1 MVIELGLETTAF
13 SSSLTGATR
22 ATKTAVK
29 EMASGFKI
37 WDNAGNKMQALS
49 TKHQGLTKV
58 INAQKNELGYL
69 KTAYEKT
76 LDAEGNA
83 TSTTAKAAQ
92 KYNQALTS
100 LSGYEAELS
109 RTSGQMARLQV
120 ETQGVTGWM
129 NKHADAYVKSGERIA
144 QVGSTIS
151 KAGQILTV
159 GLTAP
164 IVAGVTAVT
173 TAAISW
179 ESAFAGVKKTND
191 EVTNSNGQVVY
202 SYADLE
208 AGLRNLSKE
217 LPSSHT
223 EIAAVAEAAGQL
235 GIKTQDVVGFTKVM
249 LDLGEST
256 NLSAEDA
263 ASAIAKIANITG
275 LTSAEYQKFGSSVV
289 ALGNN
294 FATTESD
301 IVEMANRLASA
312 GTLAGLTNQEILGL
326 ATSMSSVGIEA
337 EAGGTAMT
345 QTLTALERYVDA
357 GGEGLEKLASIAS
370 MSSEQFA
377 TTWKE
382 KPIEALQAFI
392 KGLGELDGKGESAT
406 AVLDELEMSGVRQS
420 NMLKSLA
427 LASDTM
433 TSAVDM
439 SNKAWDE
446 NSALT
451 KEANT
456 RYETTESK
464 LKMLKN
470 EVVDTAIDLGGPFV
484 DALRNGMQAA
494 RPVIE
499 ALGDLATKF
508 NELDSEQQQSIIRWI
523 GYAAAAGP
531 VIKVLGS
538 VTKAVGVTRTGF
550 GLLNSG
556 IVKLAAKSAEKKAIA
571 GLTTTLTGL
580 GTSAATSAGA
590 SGVGA
595 LTTAVGGTG
604 ASTGLIAGLGAIA
617 GPAAIAV
624 TAVAAIGLATYAG
637 VKAYEAH
644 QLAGAKWGT
653 SVTKEQDKV
662 ITKSHELNEK
672 ATSYVNEYADGVR
685 GSAEKAVQANNAI
698 VESIEKTIK
707 KDQERDEKAAKSLYS
722 QEAQSRAEAYIAEQ
736 AKKDEATVASAK
748 TAVDKINQI
757 LTNAS
762 SANRNLSDE
771 ERQYIAE
778 NYSQLSDDQL
788 KAAGFNK
795 NQRIA
800 IEAAYQDDLSKLSNK
815 QLQDRALNVD
825 NALTKEQE
833 SYEKQKSKLVEIYG
847 KGTKEYK
854 KELAE
859 LDKANKKNNESMIL
873 GLANLTLEQGFSL
886 EQMSG
891 AWEKYG
897 WTTEE
902 VAKLV
907 KSSSSESS
915 KEAENLGEIL
925 KMAGKNWSDLKLDP
939 KTGKISV
946 EGREELLQTIM
957 ESGQWGILKLE
968 EKKLLVDGDEARIAF
983 LDTLSDGKKWE
994 QYNILSKEIGVDNW
1008 KAIQAIIES
1017 EDGINR
1023 WNNLD
1028 AETKEFLVKNDKL
1041 LKVVLNSEDALNRY
1055 NNISTEEKQ
1064 LLVNNQDA
1072 LIKIVESEEGL
1083 NRWNQLQVADKE
1095 FVAKNDKLLTAV
1107 LSSDD
1112 ALRRYNEFPV
1122 EEQEFLANNV
1132 NLLATIIS
1140 SEESLN
1146 RWNGLPPE
1154 TKQLLA
1160 DNTNLA
1166 STIFSSESMWNIWGG
1181 MPDVIKNILGDNSSY
1196 IQNDEQAK
1204 QALLSWN
1211 GMSPEVQKLVGDN
1224 SDVLAA
1230 IFSSQETLEKWNQMP
1245 EQEKLI
1251 LGNNANY
1258 ILNDDQ
1264 AKQALISWE
1273 NMTPASKQLLGDNS
1287 NVMAAI
1293 FSSREN
1299 LAIWDRMPER
1309 EKLLLG
1315 NNANFLASKEGATAE
1330 LNNWA
1335 QNNPPAKNLNANNNT
1350 GGPVSA
1356 AQTNINS
1363 LTGKTINIDAD
1374 TTNAN
1379 SAITNFKSTDG
1390 TVIARNYVE
1399 IATTKIPGNAKGTNY
1414 HPGGPMVVNDES
1426 QIGPIKKEL
1435 IIRPSGQMFI
1445 PQGRNVLLNEPVG
1458 TKVLRASRT
1467 KQFMARLGVPRY
1479 ADGIGIP
1486 EDSTFVKNLRSIG
1499 TEDFKSNMNINIDIS
1514 GMEDRL
1520 DNLVKIMQRFGSD
1533 LKNMRVYF
1541 GLNEVGGLITEYQTE
1556 QEIRKAI
1563 LSKGRLN

>member
-1 MVIELGLETTAF
+1 MAGATPLGNMVIKLGLDDADF
-13 SSSLTGATR
+13 GKGVAN
-22 ATKTAVK
+22 TKKQVTYLAK
-29 EMASGFKI
+29 EMQANMKI
-37 WDNAGNKMQALS
+37 ADMAGNKLGKLETRYDSLTQIIKAQENQVSSLKKAYDESFADGKATDS
-49 TKHQGLTKV
+49 TKRL
-58 INAQKNELGYL
+58 A
-69 KTAYEKT
+69 
-76 LDAEGNA
+76 
-83 TSTTAKAAQ
+83 
-92 KYNQALTS
+92 
-100 LSGYEAELS
+100 AELQGANS
-109 RTSGQMARLQV
+109 KLANYQLQLQSTAGQMARLQV

-129 NKHADAYVKSGERIA
+129 NKHADAYIKSGERIA
-144 QVGSTIS
+144 QVGSNIS
-151 KAGQILTV
+151 KAGSVLTV

-173 TAAISW
+173 KAAISW

-208 AGLRNLSKE
+208 SGLRNLSKE

-326 ATSMSSVGIEA
+326 ATAMSSVGIEA

-345 QTLTALERYVDA
+345 QTLTALEKYVDA

-382 KPIEALQAFI
+382 KPIEAIQAFI

-427 LASDTM
+427 LASGTM

-439 SNKAWDE
+439 SNKAWNE

-508 NELDSEQQQSIIRWI
+508 NELDSEQQQNIIKWI
-523 GYAAAAGP
+523 GLAAATGP
-531 VIKVLGS
+531 VLKLLGGGIS
-538 VTKAVGVTRTGF
+538 VIGNTRKGI
-550 GLLNSG
+550 GLLSKG
-556 IVKLAAKSAEKKAIA
+556 IVELKAASAEGKVMS
-571 GLTTTLTGL
+571 TLFKSITGI
-580 GTSAATSAGA
+580 GTASATSAGA

-595 LTTAVGGTG
+595 LTGAVGGTG
-604 ASTGLIAGLGAIA
+604 ASTGLIASLGAVA

-624 TAVAAIGLATYAG
+624 SAVAAIGLATYAG

-662 ITKSHELNEK
+662 ITKSYELSEK

-685 GSAEKAVQANNAI
+685 GSADKAVKANNEI

-707 KDQERDEKAAKSLYS
+707 KDQERDEQAAKNLYS
-722 QEAQSRAEAYIAEQ
+722 KEAQARAESYIAEQ

-762 SANRNLSDE
+762 NTNRNLSDE

-778 NYSQLSDDQL
+778 NYSRLSDEQL

-795 NQRIA
+795 NQRVA
-800 IEAAYQDDLSKLSNK
+800 IESAYQDDLSKLSDK

-825 NALTKEQE
+825 NALAKEQK
-833 SYEKQKSKLVEIYG
+833 SYEKNKKRLAEIYTE
-847 KGTKEYK
+847 GTKEYK
-854 KELAE
+854 NELAE

-915 KEAENLGEIL
+915 KDTENLGEIL
-925 KMAGKNWSDLKLDP
+925 KMTGKKWSDLTFDP

-957 ESGQWGILKLE
+957 DSGQWGMLKFE
-968 EKKLLVDGDEARIAF
+968 EKKLLVDGDEARITF
-983 LDTLSDGKKWE
+983 LDTLSDGEKWE

-1017 EDGINR
+1017 EDGVNR
-1023 WNNLD
+1023 WNQLD
-1028 AETKEFLVKNDKL
+1028 AETKEFLAKNDKL
-1041 LKVVLNSEDALNRY
+1041 LKLVLNSEDALNRY

-1072 LIKIVESEEGL
+1072 LIKVVESEEGL
-1083 NRWNQLQVADKE
+1083 NRWNNLSTEEKE
-1095 FVAKNDKLLTAV
+1095 FLANNDKLLTTV
-1107 LSSDD
+1107 LNSDET
-1112 ALRRYNEFPV
+1112 LQRYNNFPI
-1122 EEQEFLANNV
+1122 EDKQFLANNIG
-1132 NLLATIIS
+1132 LLNTIIS
-1140 SEESLN
+1140 SEENLN
-1146 RWNGLPPE
+1146 RWNGLTIE
-1154 TKQLLA
+1154 TKQMLA

-1166 STIFSSESMWNIWGG
+1166 STIFSSENLYNSWNS
-1181 MPDVIKNILGDNSSY
+1181 MPDIVKNILGDNSSY
-1196 IQNDEQAK
+1196 IKNDEQAK

-1211 GMSPEVQKLVGDN
+1211 GMSMETKQILGNNEVLLNTIFSSQESLNAWNLLPVNIKDMLANNQDILSKLKDGTLSVDTYNQTVQPLLKTLFGDN
-1224 SDVLAA
+1224 SDVLNKVGQAA
-1230 IFSSQETLEKWNQMP
+1230 GVVNTY
-1245 EQEKLI
+1245 
-1251 LGNNANY
+1251 NANVIPQSKY
-1258 ILNDDQ
+1258 LESATN
-1264 AKQALISWE
+1264 
-1273 NMTPASKQLLGDNS
+1273 ASETSG
-1287 NVMAAI
+1287 I
-1293 FSSREN
+1293 
-1299 LAIWDRMPER
+1299 
-1309 EKLLLG
+1309 
-1315 NNANFLASKEGATAE
+1315 
-1330 LNNWA
+1330 
-1335 QNNPPAKNLNANNNT
+1335 
-1350 GGPVSA
+1350 
-1356 AQTNINS
+1356 
-1363 LTGKTINIDAD
+1363 LTGLLDNW
-1374 TTNAN
+1374 N
-1379 SAITNFKSTDG
+1379 
-1390 TVIARNYVE
+1390 
-1399 IATTKIPGNAKGTNY
+1399 KIPQTATKTLNVENKIIGPIQNAKGTNY
-1414 HPGGPMVVNDES
+1414 HPGGAMIVNDEN
-1426 QIGPIKKEL
+1426 QTGPIKKEL

-1467 KQFMARLGVPRY
+1467 KQFMAKMGIPRY
-1479 ADGIGIP
+1479 AEGVGIP
-1486 EDSTFVKNLRSIG
+1486 EESSFVKNLRSITDPG
-1499 TEDFKSNMNINIDIS
+1499 FI
-1514 GMEDRL
+1514 
-1520 DNLVKIMQRFGSD
+1520 SD
-1533 LKNMRVYF
+1533 LNFKIDNSNIESSLTTLIILTKKLLEKETDVYLDDDKISKKIEKSMTRRVM
-1541 GLNEVGGLITEYQTE
+1541 V
-1556 QEIRKAI
+1556 
-1563 LSKGRLN
+1563 